1 MIRGIFRRVGFKR
14 LAPMSRRG
22 APLGDDPASRFLGLI
37 TTVMSYLAALALA
50 GAMAVS
56 DMADRWS
63 GGLAGGLTVQVAAA
77 SPGRSAPGGSA
88 LPPLAGRVEAAL
100 TILRATPGVRAAEA
114 LTAEAVS
121 RLLEPWLG
129 AGAANDPL
137 LPVPALIDVGVD
149 GPVDLAALRAG
160 FDAAGLAATV
170 DDHGVWL
177 ADFSA
182 FAAAVKLAALGVV
195 ALIGGAGLLAVVFAV
210 RAGLAIHE
218 DVVRLLHLMG
228 AADGYIARQ
237 FEAHVGWR
245 VLRGGAFGA
254 VGAALTLLALD
265 HAAGDLRASL
275 LPSLSFAAWQWA
287 LLLAAPPAMAAP
299 AVAAARWAVL
309 RSLERMP

>member
-1 MIRGIFRRVGFKR
+1 MIRGFTGRFGFKR
-14 LAPMSRRG
+14 LAPMARRG

-37 TTVMSYLAALALA
+37 TMLMSYLAALALA

-56 DMADRWS
+56 DMTDRWS

-77 SPGRSAPGGSA
+77 APGGVV

-100 TILRATPGVRAAEA
+100 SILRATPGVRAAEPMA
-114 LTAEAVS
+114 ADAVS
-121 RLLEPWLG
+121 QLLEPWLG
-129 AGAANDPL
+129 PGAAHDPL
-137 LPVPALIDVGVD
+137 LPVPVLIDVAVSGSVD
-149 GPVDLAALRAG
+149 VAALRAR
-160 FDAAGLAATV
+160 FDAAGVAASV

-177 ADFSA
+177 ADLSA
-182 FAAAVKLAALGVV
+182 FALAVKLGALGVV
-195 ALIGGAGLLAVVFAV
+195 ALIVCAGLLAVVFAV

-245 VLRGGAFGA
+245 VLKGGAFGA
-254 VGAALTLLALD
+254 FGAALTLLALD

-275 LPSLSFAAWQWA
+275 LPSLSFAAWQWGV
-287 LLLAAPPAMAAP
+287 LLLAPPAMAAP
-299 AVAAARWAVL
+299 AVGAARWAVL